1 MIKARRTIWFIL
13 SKSLFVLTYP
23 LILYAIYL
31 DHAKKYTARDKYAH
45 CILAFIARSMFYL
58 TGSKI
63 MMIGLKNIPKDKPV
77 IFVSNHQGHMDSV
90 IIQGFIK
97 KSKGFI
103 SIKEFENYPI
113 LGSWMTYTGSVF
125 IDRGNMQQ
133 TLITINKAIDNLKRG
148 QTMVVYPE
156 GKLNKGA
163 PTAPFE
169 RGWIRL
175 VRKSDV
181 PIVPITIKG
190 SYKVVSYD
198 GKMVKSANVECV
210 ISKPIDCSKL
220 KKADEVEFLKDLRD
234 IIISKL

>member
-13 SKSLFVLTYP
+13 SKSLLVLTYP

-31 DHAKKYTARDKYAH
+31 DRVKKYTERDKYAH

-63 MMIGLKNIPKDKPV
+63 MMIGLKNIPENRPV

-90 IIQGFIK
+90 IIQGFIN

-103 SIKEFENYPI
+103 SIKEVENYPI
-113 LGSWMTYTGSVF
+113 VGSWMTYTGSVF
-125 IDRGNMQQ
+125 IDRGNMKQ
-133 TLITINKAIDNLKRG
+133 TLITINKAVDNLKRA
-148 QTMVVYPE
+148 QSVVVFPE
-156 GKLNKGA
+156 GRLNKGA

-190 SYKVVSYD
+190 AYKALSYD
-198 GKMVKSANVECV
+198 GKMVKSAKVECV

-220 KKADEVEFLKDLRD
+220 KKADEEEFLKDLCD
-234 IIISKL
+234 IINSKL